1 MAASTQTGEPPTGGL
16 RGYASVL
23 RVPGAWRFSGAGLV
37 ARLPISMIGLG
48 IVLLVTSRNPS
59 YAVAG
64 ALASAFALSAALIA
78 PFGARLIDRL
88 GQARVLPVLASL
100 QALGLVAV
108 VLGVERSWPVPA
120 VFGCAVF
127 AGGVGPNIGSLVR
140 ARWVFLLRGEH
151 RLRSAFALESVL
163 DEVVF
168 ITGPPLATALALSLF
183 PAAPL
188 LLCAVLTA
196 AGSALL
202 AVLRSTDPGPRSIA
216 SGESRGHALQLP
228 GMLRVTLV
236 MVLMGGVFG
245 AFEVTTVAYA
255 EAAGRPGATGVLLAI
270 YALGSLIGGLLLGA
284 VRLPGTVT
292 RQLLAATAA
301 LALASAPML
310 LVGGIEWLGLLAF
323 IAGCAVA
330 PVLILS
336 ISLTEILVPGSR
348 ITEALT
354 LTVSGLAVGLS
365 AAAPLS
371 GYLIDSVS
379 PASGYAVMSLSA
391 LGSLLV
397 MATAYRGLQRLEQT
411 RPGT

>member
-1 MAASTQTGEPPTGGL
+1 MAAATETGEPPTGGL
-16 RGYASVL
+16 RGYVSVL
-23 RVPGAWRFSGAGLV
+23 RLPGAWRFSGTGLI

-64 ALASAFALSAALIA
+64 VLAAAFSLSAALIA
-78 PFGARLIDRL
+78 PFGARLMDRL
-88 GQARVLPVLASL
+88 GQARVLPVLAAL
-100 QALGLVAV
+100 QALGLFGVVA
-108 VLGVERSWPVPA
+108 GVERSWPIPA
-120 VFGCAVF
+120 IFACAVF

-140 ARWVFLLRGEH
+140 ARWIYLLKGDH

-188 LLCAVLTA
+188 LLCAALIM

-202 AVLRSTDPGPRSIA
+202 ALLRSTDPGPRAIA
-216 SGESRGHALQLP
+216 GGESRGHALRLP

-255 EAAGRPGATGVLLAI
+255 AAAGEPAATGVLLAV
-270 YALGSLIGGLLLGA
+270 YALGSLIGGLVIGA
-284 VRLPGTVT
+284 LRLPGTVT
-292 RQLLAATAA
+292 RQLLVATAA
-301 LALASAPML
+301 LAVATAPML
-310 LVGGIEWLGLLAF
+310 LVDGIEWLGLLAF

-365 AAAPLS
+365 GAAPLS

-379 PASGYAVMSLSA
+379 PATGYAVMSLSA
-391 LGSLLV
+391 LGSLVV
-397 MATAYRGLQRLEQT
+397 MATAYRGLQRLEHA
-411 RPGT
+411 RLGT